1 MIDAG
6 QLAKAFARNT
16 EILRMQTEGLTHED
30 SLLQTPY
37 NINCLNWT
45 LGHILVYR
53 DRAITSAGGEAQFPN
68 GELDRYRRES
78 EPIIADG
85 PGVLP
90 LPQLVAAV
98 ASSQEAIDG
107 TVGRLSDEE
116 FATESE
122 IDGRMVSLARR
133 LHFDYFH
140 DTYHTGQ
147 TELLRQV
154 AGTNDAII

>member
-1 MIDAG
+1 VIDAK
-6 QLAKAFARNT
+6 QLAKAFGRNT
-16 EILRMQTEGLTHED
+16 AILKMQTAGLSHED

-37 NINCLNWT
+37 KINCLNWT

-53 DRAITSAGGEAQFPN
+53 DRAITSAGGHAQFPD
-68 GELDRYRRES
+68 GELNRYQRES
-78 EPIIADG
+78 EPILEDG

-90 LPQLVAAV
+90 LANLLDAIQ
-98 ASSQEAIDG
+98 SSQDVLDQ
-107 TVGRLSDEE
+107 TVGELSDEE
-116 FATESE
+116 FAAESDV
-122 IDGRMVSLARR
+122 DGRMVSLARR

-154 AGTNDAII
+154 ARTNDQII